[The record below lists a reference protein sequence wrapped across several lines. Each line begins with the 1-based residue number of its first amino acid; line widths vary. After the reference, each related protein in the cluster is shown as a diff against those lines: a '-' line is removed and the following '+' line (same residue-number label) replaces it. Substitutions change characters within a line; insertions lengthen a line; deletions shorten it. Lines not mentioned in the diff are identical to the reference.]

1 MSDYI
6 YFLAPV
12 NDDPETDREAWQDHA
27 NHVPTAFTR
36 LVCSGVD
43 PETAADLADDG
54 LLVCDDPPEFADDGE
69 LVVAWPTMY
78 EEAF

>member
-6 YFLAPV
+6 YFLDPV

-43 PETAADLADDG
+43 PVTAADLADDG
-54 LLVCDDPPEFADDGE
+54 LPVGEPSDVADDDG
-69 LVVAWPTMY
+69 LVWIWSGMY